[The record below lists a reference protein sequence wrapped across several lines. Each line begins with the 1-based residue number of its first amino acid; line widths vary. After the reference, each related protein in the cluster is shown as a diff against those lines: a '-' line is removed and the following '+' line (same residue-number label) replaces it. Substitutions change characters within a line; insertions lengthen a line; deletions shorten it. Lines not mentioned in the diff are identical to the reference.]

1 MQPCLFDSLRLRATT
16 HRFLAIALTILP
28 IVLAA
33 CGQND
38 DGGGGAPAY

>member
-1 MQPCLFDSLRLRATT
+1 MHTRQFDTLRLRAAVL
-16 HRFLAIALTILP
+16 RFLTIAWVILP

-38 DGGGGAPAY
+38 DGGGGPAY